1 MRNFSRGNG
10 SGSRDDRFGGRNDRE
25 ERQMHRATCAD
36 CGKNCEVPFR
46 PTGDKPVFCSSCFQ
60 KNDSPRGR
68 DDRFGGR
75 GDRSGGR
82 DRGFK
87 SRDERPRRRDDRFG
101 GREERQMYKAVCD
114 ACHQSCEVPFRPS
127 GDKPVFCNDCF
138 GKDEVVA
145 TPKVD
150 VSSKKHDE
158 INAKLDKIIALLHR
172 IDPSLEPKKIYVK
185 KEEVEKALEKKAEVK
200 KVVSPKKVAVKK
212 VASKKVE
219 PKKAEPKKATASK
232 KATPKKKAKK

>member
-1 MRNFSRGNG
+1 MRNFSQGNG
-10 SGSRDDRFGGRNDRE
+10 FKSRDDRSGGRNDRE

-36 CGKNCEVPFR
+36 CGKSCEVPFR

-60 KNDSPRGR
+60 KNDSSRGR

-75 GDRSGGR
+75 DG
-82 DRGFK
+82 GFK
-87 SRDERPRRRDDRFG
+87 SRDDRPRRRDDRFG

-114 ACHQSCEVPFRPS
+114 SCHQSCEVPFRPS
-127 GDKPVFCNDCF
+127 GDKPVFCNNCF
-138 GKDEVVA
+138 GKDDAVA
-145 TPKVD
+145 KPKVD
-150 VSSKKHDE
+150 VSEKKHDE

-185 KEEVEKALEKKAEVK
+185 KEEVEKAPEKKAEVK

-212 VASKKVE
+212 VA
-219 PKKAEPKKATASK
+219 PKKATSK
-232 KATPKKKAKK
+232 KATPKKKVKK